1 MKYYLRKDYTAE
13 RAEMRPA
20 FCNTMME
27 LAKANRNILL
37 MDADLMS
44 AAGCLPFR
52 ECFPQQAVDCGIQE
66 ANMVG
71 TAAGLSLVGKIPFA
85 HSFAAF
91 ISRRCFDQSFLSG
104 GYAQANVKLIG
115 SDPGI
120 TAETNGGTHVSFE
133 DMGLM
138 RLIPGMTVLE
148 ASDDSMFHSLLHVA
162 AKHYGMVY
170 LRLYR
175 KPLARIYTEDSEFEI
190 GGSAK
195 LREGQDVTIVA
206 SGICT
211 VEALKAHD
219 LLAAQGISSRVIDC
233 YSWKPLDQDALI
245 RAATETGAIVT
256 VENHNIIN
264 GLGAAVCSLL
274 AQNAPV
280 PVETLGIPDVFGEVG
295 TIPYLMDLYGFTAE
309 HIAEAAVR
317 AVSRKSRV

>member
-1 MKYYLRKDYTAE
+1 MNYTIRKDYTAE

-20 FCNTMME
+20 FCSTMLE
-27 LAKANRNILL
+27 LAETNRNILL

-52 ECFPQQAVDCGIQE
+52 ELFPEQTVDCGIQE

-85 HSFAAF
+85 HSFSAF

-148 ASDDSMFHSLLHVA
+148 ASDDTMFRSLLFAA

-175 KPLARIYTEDSEFEI
+175 KPLARLYAEGSEFEI
-190 GGSAK
+190 GRSAC
-195 LREGQDVTIVA
+195 LREGRDVTIVA

-211 VEALKAHD
+211 GEALKAHD

-233 YSWKPLDQDALI
+233 YSWKPIDREELI
-245 RAATETGAIVT
+245 RAAVETGAVVT
-256 VENHNIIN
+256 AENHNVIN
-264 GLGAAVCSLL
+264 GLGAAVCAVL

-280 PVETLGIPDVFGEVG
+280 PVEMVGVPDVFGEVG
-295 TIPYLMDLYGFTAE
+295 PIHYLMDLYHLTAE
-309 HIAEAAVR
+309 DIVSAAIR
-317 AVSRKSRV
+317 AVSRKA